1 MTKNT
6 KIVIVLLIL
15 AIVIAV
21 VPLAMIKD
29 SEFEG
34 SDGQA
39 EEVIEELSP
48 DYEPWAENI
57 MEPPGGETES
67 LLFSLQAALGSG
79 VLFFGFGYLVGRSR
93 RGADKDGDETADH
106 DGPTNLGKKKMTA
119 TLK

>member
-6 KIVIVLLIL
+6 KIVIALLIL

-21 VPLAMIKD
+21 VPLALIKD

-39 EEVIEELSP
+39 EDMIGDLSP
-48 DYEPWAENI
+48 DYEPWANNI

-79 VLFFGFGYLVGRSR
+79 ILFFGFGYLVGRSR
-93 RGADKDGDETADH
+93 RGTDKDGGEISDH
-106 DGPTNLGKKKMTA
+106 DGPASLDQNKVTA
-119 TLK
+119 SLK

>member
-1 MTKNT
+1 M
-6 KIVIVLLIL
+6 IL

-57 MEPPGGETES
+57 MEPPGAKQSHCCSACRRHWDPEFCS
-67 LLFSLQAALGSG
+67 LDLAIWW
-79 VLFFGFGYLVGRSR
+79 
-93 RGADKDGDETADH
+93 ADH
-106 DGPTNLGKKKMTA
+106 AEARTKTA
-119 TLK
+119 TRQRTMTGRPTLAKRK